1 MSKDIQELNTSVFL
15 IVISKGCCLQ
25 GLKDL
30 PCILVLGPKPLE
42 KAWRHVL
49 NALLLQAVSAS

>member
-1 MSKDIQELNTSVFL
+1 MSKDRQELNTSAFL
-15 IVISKGCCLQ
+15 IVISKGYCLQ

-42 KAWRHVL
+42 KVWRHVL
-49 NALLLQAVSAS
+49 NALLLQVVSAF